1 VNIPGAGEMKTMM
14 VLTSSA
20 ICVLCFRLLKCS
32 SVFFFV
38 HSPLSLSFS
47 FSFFS
52 RLLSSILLSL
62 LSSLTAFFSF
72 LRSSSLCFLFFTF
85 PSPSVFSFLCLVPF
99 FFSFCSVHPLAFIA
113 RGCRRFHLFLQG
125 QSNGRRASW
134 WREISAMK
142 HAPLIEANQ
151 RLRCCNVSRPAARND
166 SEQCS
171 VKRHRFATLNDI
183 SDLVLG
189 CFCKFIIKPPKKL

>member
-1 VNIPGAGEMKTMM
+1 VF
-14 VLTSSA
+14 
-20 ICVLCFRLLKCS
+20 LCF
-32 SVFFFV
+32 FFSFTL
-38 HSPLSLSFS
+38 LSLS
-47 FSFFS
+47 
-52 RLLSSILLSL
+52 LSL
-62 LSSLTAFFSF
+62 FLSFPVCSPLFSSLCFLLLLLFFSF

-113 RGCRRFHLFLQG
+113 RGCTRFHLLLQG

-134 WREISAMK
+134 WREVSAMK

-189 CFCKFIIKPPKKL
+189 CFCKFIIKPPEKL